1 MIHGMSRSS
10 GPAIDEPSIGN
21 QIGPYRLLRLLGGR
35 ANGLIYEVEKLPGGE
50 RAAMRVLP
58 AGRAAA
64 FGAVERMFS
73 DIRSLSQLGNPHL
86 VAVTDLIDAEQSGGV
101 SAIIMELLE
110 GRSLARVLASERTLP
125 TARVLDILGQVL
137 DGLRAIHQVKLV
149 HRDLKPEHIFLTRSP
164 ERQEHVKLLG
174 FGMGRAVTAQR
185 DSEDAWG
192 ADEDTSISTPAYLA
206 PEQAFGKEPDHRT
219 DIYAFG
225 VILYQ
230 LLCGRL
236 PYGGRNLS
244 ELLVEL
250 ETDSPPPAPRQILS
264 DPLGRTLDA
273 IARRCLEK
281 DPARRW
287 ASADELKSIFDG
299 LRSGNASAAAVLE
312 EIGDTAPKPKLRPGW
327 MVAAAVTVALATA
340 GGVLVC
346 RRQDGP
352 GVAEQQVAPVAPL
365 RPQAAGP
372 QNGGPGSP
380 PR

>member
-1 MIHGMSRSS
+1 MIDGMSRSS
-10 GPAIDEPSIGN
+10 GQAIDEPSIGN

-35 ANGLIYEVEKLPGGE
+35 ANGLIYEVEKGQGGQ

-73 DIRSLSQLGNPHL
+73 DIRALGQLGNPHL
-86 VAVTDLIDAEQSGGV
+86 VAVTDLIDDEQSGGA
-101 SAIIMELLE
+101 SAIVMELLE

-137 DGLRAIHQVKLV
+137 DGLKAIHQVKLV
-149 HRDLKPEHIFLTRSP
+149 HRDLKPEHIFLTRSS

-174 FGMGRAVTAQR
+174 FGMGRAVTAQHA
-185 DSEDAWG
+185 SEDAWG

-250 ETDSPPPAPRQILS
+250 EMDSPPPAPRQILA
-264 DPLGRTLDA
+264 DPLGRNLDA

-281 DPARRW
+281 DPGRRW
-287 ASADELKSIFDG
+287 ASAEELKNIFDG
-299 LRSGNASAAAVLE
+299 LRSGDASAVAELAE
-312 EIGDTAPKPKLRPGW
+312 MAETAPKPRLRPRW
-327 MVAAAVTVALATA
+327 LVAAAVTAVLATA

-346 RRQDGP
+346 RRDGP
-352 GVAEQQVAPVAPL
+352 AVAERRTTPANPL
-365 RPQAAGP
+365 QPQAAGL
-372 QNGGPGSP
+372 QDSAPGSP
-380 PR
+380 RK

>member
-1 MIHGMSRSS
+1 MSRSS
-10 GPAIDEPSIGN
+10 GPVVDEPSIGN
-21 QIGPYRLLRLLGGR
+21 QIGPYRLVRLLGGR
-35 ANGLIYEVEKLPGGE
+35 ANGLIYEVEKVTGGE

-64 FGAVERMFS
+64 FGAVERMFR
-73 DIRSLSQLGNPHL
+73 DIRALNQLGNPHL

-101 SAIIMELLE
+101 SAIVMELLE
-110 GRSLARVLASERTLP
+110 GRSLARRMVGERTLP

-137 DGLRAIHQVKLV
+137 DGLKAIHQVKLV
-149 HRDLKPEHIFLTRSP
+149 HRDLKPEHIFLARSP
-164 ERQEHVKLLG
+164 EREDHVKLLG
-174 FGMGRAVTAQR
+174 FGMGRAVTAER
-185 DSEDAWG
+185 ASEDAWG

-206 PEQAFGKEPDHRT
+206 PEQAFGREPDHRT

-250 ETDSPPPAPRQILS
+250 EMDSPPPAPRQILA
-264 DPLGRTLDA
+264 DPLGRTLDS

-281 DPARRW
+281 DPGRRW
-287 ASADELKSIFDG
+287 ASADELKDIFDG
-299 LRSGNASAAAVLE
+299 LRSGDPGTAAALAE
-312 EIGDTAPKPKLRPGW
+312 TAGAAPKSRVPPRW
-327 MVAAAVTVALATA
+327 MVAAAVTAALATA

-346 RRQDGP
+346 RGLDR
-352 GVAEQQVAPVAPL
+352 APVAERRTAPAGTMQT
-365 RPQAAGP
+365 QAAESAP
-372 QNGGPGSP
+372 QNGAPGSP
-380 PR
+380 RK